1 MISSLIGYFSRMKE
15 TGASDLYLTVGFPPS
30 IRIDDRMENLREK
43 PLTHDE
49 IKEIVASV
57 LTARQIREFDGRME
71 MNVALDMGQYGRFR
85 LNALR
90 QRQVPALVIRQITDK
105 IPNFDQLSLPK
116 IMPRLSTLKRGLV
129 LITGMTGAGK
139 STSLASMVDYRNT
152 HAQGHIVTIED
163 PIEYFHE
170 HRRSIVTQRE
180 VGVDTESYSVALKNV
195 LRQRPDVIMI
205 GEIRDREVL
214 EQALLVAETGHLCL
228 ATLHATTTY
237 QAIDRMLN
245 FFPEENHNQ
254 VRLSLSLN
262 LRAIISQRLL
272 PAKKGGVQL
281 ACEVMLNEGL
291 IKDLIYEGKINKIRE
306 VMEQNL
312 SVGMCTFDQ
321 TLFDLFM
328 RDLIAEDV
336 AIAFA
341 DVPGD
346 LLIKIKQARLGRSQG
361 GFRNL
366 DVSHI
371 QMSDPDD
378 AHAR

>member
-1 MISSLIGYFSRMKE
+1 MISTLVAYFARMKE
-15 TGASDLYLTVGFPPS
+15 TGASDLYLTVGYPPS
-30 IRIDDRMENLREK
+30 IRIDDRMENLRDR
-43 PLTHDE
+43 PVTHDE
-49 IKEIVASV
+49 LKEIVASIF
-57 LTARQIREFDGRME
+57 TARQIREYETKME
-71 MNVALDMGQYGRFR
+71 MNIALDMGQYGRFR

-90 QRQVPALVIRQITDK
+90 QRQVPALVIRQISGE
-105 IPNFDQLSLPK
+105 IPSFDQLSLPK

-139 STSLASMVDYRNT
+139 STTLASMIDYRNT

-170 HRRSIVTQRE
+170 HKRSIVTQRE
-180 VGVDTESYSVALKNV
+180 VGVDTESYTVALKNV
-195 LRQRPDVIMI
+195 LRQRPDVILI
-205 GEIRDREVL
+205 GEIRDQETL
-214 EQALLVAETGHLCL
+214 AQALLVAETGHLCL

-306 VMEQNL
+306 VMEQNI

-321 TLFDLFM
+321 TLFDLYM
-328 RDLIAEDV
+328 RELIAEDV

-361 GFRNL
+361 GFRSM

-371 QMSDPDD
+371 QMSDSDD

>member
-1 MISSLIGYFSRMKE
+1 MITALIEYFVRMKA
-15 TGASDLYLTVGFPPS
+15 TNASDLYLTVGHPPS
-30 IRIDDRMENLREK
+30 IRVEDRLENVRDTPITE
-43 PLTHDE
+43 DE
-49 IKEIVASV
+49 IKEIVSSV
-57 LTARQIREFDGRME
+57 FTPRQVREFESKME
-71 MNVALDMGQYGRFR
+71 MNIALDMGQYGRFR
-85 LNALR
+85 LNALK
-90 QRQVPALVIRQITDK
+90 QRQHPALVIRQITAK

-116 IMPRLSTLKRGLV
+116 IMPRLCTLKRGLV
-129 LITGMTGAGK
+129 LITGMTGSGK
-139 STSLASMVDYRNT
+139 STTLASMVDYRNI

-163 PIEYFHE
+163 PIEFFHD
-170 HRRSIVTQRE
+170 HKKSIVTQRE
-180 VGVDTESYSVALKNV
+180 VGVDTDSYAVALKNV
-195 LRQRPDVIMI
+195 LRQRPDVILI
-205 GEIRDREVL
+205 GEIRDRDVL
-214 EQALLVAETGHLCL
+214 EQALLIAETGHLCL

-245 FFPEENHNQ
+245 FFPEESHNQ
-254 VRLSLSLN
+254 ARLSLSLN

-328 RDLIAEDV
+328 KDLIAEDV

-346 LLIKIKQARLGRSQG
+346 LLIKIKQARLGRQQNA
-361 GFRNL
+361 FRNM

-371 QMSDPDD
+371 QMGEMDEG
-378 AHAR
+378 RV